1 MGKMIRT
8 YGHGFGFVDSNYDGI
23 NDVTGHGYVSGY
35 GHGDGGHLH
44 DPVDWPME
52 PPHMGNG
59 GMV

>member
-8 YGHGFGFVDSNYDGI
+8 YWHGFGFVDANHDGI